1 MGTLISLEEAV
12 DIRQRAKR
20 AGRQVVFTNG
30 CFDLLH
36 RGHVEYLEQAKAYGQ
51 LLMVG
56 LNSDR
61 SVRALKGPSRPVS
74 NEQDRAAVLAALACV
89 DYVLIFDE
97 PTPARVIERLVP
109 DVLAK
114 GGDWPVE
121 QIVGR
126 EAVEAGGGRVVSID
140 SSVPAYSST
149 RLMEQMGIIPTATRE
164 GEDEPHSLTAG
175 RWSPTQQSAELK
187 LVVRRLQESAL
198 TKRALAQELAAD
210 IVAAAQT
217 VVRALRRGNK
227 ILLCGNGGSAA
238 DAQHIAA
245 ELVGRFEVEREGLAA
260 IALTTDSSA
269 LTSIANDCGFS
280 MLFAR
285 QVAALAV
292 AGDVLLA
299 ISTSGNSA
307 NIVRAVE
314 AAKHRGLTTVGL
326 LGKGGGRLA
335 GLVDQALIVPASNT
349 ARIQEAHI
357 TIGHIMCEWV
367 DRAYSVQSER

>member
-12 DIRQRAKR
+12 DIRRQAKQ
-20 AGRQVVFTNG
+20 AGHRVVFTNG

-36 RGHVEYLEQAKAYGQ
+36 RGHIEYLGQAKAYGQ

-61 SVRALKGPSRPVS
+61 SVRALKGLGRPVS
-74 NEQDRAAVLAALACV
+74 NERDRAVVLSALACV
-89 DYVLIFDE
+89 DHVLIFDE
-97 PTPARVIERLVP
+97 LTPARVIERLVP
-109 DVLAK
+109 DVLTK

-121 QIVGR
+121 RIVGR
-126 EAVEAGGGRVVSID
+126 EVVEAEGGCVVSIN
-140 SSVPAYSST
+140 SSVPEYSST
-149 RLMEQMGIIPTATRE
+149 RLMEQMWIVPAAARE
-164 GEDEPHSLTAG
+164 RGDEAQSRTAG
-175 RWSPTQQSAELK
+175 RSGPAGQSAELK
-187 LVVRRLQESAL
+187 RVVQRLQESAL
-198 TKRALAQELAAD
+198 TKCALAREVAVD
-210 IVAAAQT
+210 IMAAART
-217 VVRALRRGNK
+217 VVQALQRGNK

-245 ELVGRFEVEREGLAA
+245 ELVGRFEVEREGLPA

-285 QVAALAV
+285 QVAALAK

-314 AAKHRGLTTVGL
+314 TARHRGLTTIGL

-335 GLVDQALIVPASNT
+335 ALVDQALIVPASNT

-357 TIGHIMCEWV
+357 TIGHIVCEWV
-367 DRAYSVQSER
+367 DRAYRA

>member
-1 MGTLISLEEAV
+1 MGRLISLEEAV
-12 DIRQRAKR
+12 DIRRQAKQ
-20 AGRQVVFTNG
+20 AGHRVVFTNG

-36 RGHVEYLEQAKAYGQ
+36 RGHVEYLGQAKACGQ

-61 SVRALKGPSRPVS
+61 SVRVLKGPGRPVS
-74 NEQDRAAVLAALACV
+74 NEHDRAAVLSALACV
-89 DYVLIFDE
+89 DHVLIFDD
-97 PTPARVIERLVP
+97 PTPARVIARLVP

-126 EAVEAGGGRVVSID
+126 EVVEAKGGQVVSIG
-140 SSVPAYSST
+140 SSVPGQSST
-149 RLMEQMGIIPTATRE
+149 RLLERM
-164 GEDEPHSLTAG
+164 D
-175 RWSPTQQSAELK
+175 AEL
-187 LVVRRLQESAL
+187 VIRRLRESAL
-198 TKRALAQELAAD
+198 TKQAVAQALADD
-210 IVAAAQT
+210 IVTAAQT
-217 VVRALRRGNK
+217 VARALQRGNK
-227 ILLCGNGGSAA
+227 LLLCGNGGSAA

-245 ELVGRFEVEREGLAA
+245 ELVGRFEVDREGLAA

-280 MLFAR
+280 VLFAR
-285 QVAALAV
+285 QLAALAT

-314 AAKHRGLTTVGL
+314 EAKRRGLTTVGL

-335 GLVDQALIVPASNT
+335 GLVDLALTVPASNT

-357 TIGHIMCEWV
+357 TIGHIVCEWV
-367 DRAYSVQSER
+367 ERASSGQSERW

>member
-1 MGTLISLEEAV
+1 MGRLISLEEAV
-12 DIRQRAKR
+12 DIRRQAKQ
-20 AGRQVVFTNG
+20 AGHRVVFTNG

-36 RGHVEYLEQAKAYGQ
+36 RGHVEYLGQAKACGQ

-61 SVRALKGPSRPVS
+61 SVRALKGPGRPVS
-74 NEQDRAAVLAALACV
+74 NEHDRAAVLSALACV
-89 DYVLIFDE
+89 DHVLIFDD
-97 PTPARVIERLVP
+97 PTPARVIAQLVP

-126 EAVEAGGGRVVSID
+126 EAVEAKGGQVVSIG
-140 SSVPAYSST
+140 SSVPRQSST
-149 RLMEQMGIIPTATRE
+149 RLLERM
-164 GEDEPHSLTAG
+164 D
-175 RWSPTQQSAELK
+175 AEL
-187 LVVRRLQESAL
+187 VIRRLRESAL
-198 TKRALAQELAAD
+198 TKQAVAQALADD
-210 IVAAAQT
+210 IVTAAQT
-217 VVRALRRGNK
+217 VARALQRGNK
-227 ILLCGNGGSAA
+227 LLLCGNGGSAA

-245 ELVGRFEVEREGLAA
+245 ELVGRFEVDREGLAA

-280 MLFAR
+280 VLFAR
-285 QVAALAV
+285 QLAALAT

-314 AAKHRGLTTVGL
+314 EAKRRGLTTVGL

-335 GLVDQALIVPASNT
+335 GLVDLALTVPASNT

-357 TIGHIMCEWV
+357 TIGHIVCEWV
-367 DRAYSVQSER
+367 ERASSGQSERW